1 MALISNRGFP
11 CLDPYQHDVHDAAFT
26 AQLRGGRSEDD
37 SGGGILGA
45 TRRRRFRAAVD
56 RGEGGRLAV
65 LPSATI
71 GCELAVLSSGW
82 RFLNLTTPHAIGR
95 PIGRT
100 VGKDDM
106 RRPNDQVV
114 DEHSLTATAEVRV
127 EQGCDR

>member
-1 MALISNRGFP
+1 MT
-11 CLDPYQHDVHDAAFT
+11 QAA
-26 AQLRGGRSEDD
+26 ASW
-37 SGGGILGA
+37 A
-45 TRRRRFRAAVD
+45 
-56 RGEGGRLAV
+56 RLAAGD
-65 LPSATI
+65 SAPLSTVAKAAGSPCSLAQTI